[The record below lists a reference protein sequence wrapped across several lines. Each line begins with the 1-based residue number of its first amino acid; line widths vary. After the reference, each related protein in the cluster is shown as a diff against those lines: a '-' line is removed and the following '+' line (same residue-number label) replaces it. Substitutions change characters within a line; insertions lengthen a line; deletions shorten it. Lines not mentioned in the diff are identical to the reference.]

1 MSSEFTASPQP
12 LAGLPAS
19 SRKWRRNVAL
29 AALASCVALA
39 GLAAKATY
47 FQDSASPA
55 AAQAAAPRAGRG
67 PAVTAEV
74 APVLKGDFQVTLSG
88 LGTVTS
94 LATSVVKSQISG
106 QLQQIN
112 FHEGQLIKAGDIL
125 AQVDPRP
132 YRLAL
137 AQAEGLLR
145 RDAALLANAERDLIR
160 YETLRQRMADAV
172 SGQQVDTQR
181 ALIDQYKG
189 TVAIDTAQVDQAR
202 LNLDYCRIVSLIDG
216 RIGLRLVDQ
225 GNYVQAN
232 DSSGVAVVTQLSP
245 ITIVFTLPAGELPA
259 ALRAYRSGRELTVIA
274 YDNDRSK
281 ELARGRLSAI
291 DNQIDAATG
300 TVKLRAV
307 FANENERLYPNQFV
321 NVELL
326 VDNLRDVTLAPA
338 AAVRQGAKGPF
349 AYVVRPDN
357 VVAARQ
363 LKLGPANGDSI
374 VIENGLQPGDRVVT
388 AGGDRLREGAEVAAP
403 AGPKAKPA
411 NAETPGKPS
420 GASRAETTF
429 RARSSCV
436 RSPPRS

>member
-19 SRKWRRNVAL
+19 SHNWRRNLAL
-29 AALASCVALA
+29 IALVGGVALA
-39 GLAAKATY
+39 GWAAKATY
-47 FQDSASPA
+47 FQEAASPA
-55 AAQAAAPRAGRG
+55 VAPTVASVAAPRGGRG
-67 PAVTAEV
+67 PAVTVET
-74 APVLKGDFQVTLSG
+74 APIAKGEFQVTLSG

-112 FHEGQLIKAGDIL
+112 FHEGQLIKAGDVL

-137 AQAEGLLR
+137 AQAEGQLR

-202 LNLDYCRIVSLIDG
+202 LNLDYCQIVSLIDG
-216 RIGLRLVDQ
+216 RIGLRQVDQ

-232 DSSGVAVVTQLSP
+232 DSNGVAVVTQLSP
-245 ITIVFTLPAGELPA
+245 TTIVFTLPAAELPA

-307 FANENERLYPNQFV
+307 FANESERLHPNQFV

-326 VDNLRDVTLAPA
+326 VDNLRDVTLVPA
-338 AAVRQGAKGPF
+338 AAVRQGARGPF
-349 AYVVRPDN
+349 AYVVKPDN

-363 LKLGPANGDSI
+363 LKLGPANGDSV

-388 AGGDRLREGAEVAAP
+388 AGADRLREGAEVAPP
-403 AGPKAKPA
+403 AVPKARPA

-420 GASRAETTF
+420 GAS
-429 RARSSCV
+429 
-436 RSPPRS
+436 